1 MYRMN
6 ICMYISMYL
15 YIERGKREQD
25 LLEWLAGCGTAIL
38 TMAFDNERFKNPEAI
53 QSMRLEMSADLQYMP
68 ESLIKRF

>member
-15 YIERGKREQD
+15 YRERGKREGD

-38 TMAFDNERFKNPEAI
+38 TMAFDNERSKNPEAI